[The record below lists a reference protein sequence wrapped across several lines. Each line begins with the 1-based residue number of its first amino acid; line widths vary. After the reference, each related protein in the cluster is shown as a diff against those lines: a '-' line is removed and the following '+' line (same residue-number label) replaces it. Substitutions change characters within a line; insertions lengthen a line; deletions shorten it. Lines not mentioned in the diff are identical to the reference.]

1 MLICMTD
8 LMQIL
13 SQIEQGDA
21 GQPPK
26 HLICDRDSIYDCSAF
41 RRYLDLPIA
50 ARGSNRVPIGRDRHP
65 APNRMRLSQA
75 SPVIGSSQ
83 TS

>member
-26 HLICDRDSIYDCSAF
+26 HLICDRDSIFDCSAF
-41 RRYLDLPIA
+41 RRYLG
-50 ARGSNRVPIGRDRHP
+50 GSNRVPIGRDRHP

-75 SPVIGSSQ
+75 SPVIGSS
-83 TS
+83 

>member
-26 HLICDRDSIYDCSAF
+26 YLICDRDSIFDCSAF
-41 RRYLDLPIA
+41 GLRAD
-50 ARGSNRVPIGRDRHP
+50 
-65 APNRMRLSQA
+65 A
-75 SPVIGSSQ
+75 SPCLSATATPSANFDSSLQMKKSTQ
-83 TS
+83 TGEVFC